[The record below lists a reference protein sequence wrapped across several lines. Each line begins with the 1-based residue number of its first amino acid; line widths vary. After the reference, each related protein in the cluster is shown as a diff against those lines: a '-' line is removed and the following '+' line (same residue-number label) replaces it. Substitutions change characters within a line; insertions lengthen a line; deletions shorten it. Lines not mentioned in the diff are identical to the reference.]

1 MAVLHRSFPGK
12 RSMIVGYAVDN
23 NQLHL
28 SSFTPAV
35 EATRTVARPAPK
47 RF

>member
-1 MAVLHRSFPGK
+1 
-12 RSMIVGYAVDN
+12 MIVVCAVDN
-23 NQLHL
+23 DLLHL

-35 EATRTVARPAPK
+35 EATHTVARPAPM